1 MCIFKCYT
9 SDVLILILKIVIAI
23 ILLQTLYYK
32 FTGHPESREIFKQV
46 NLFNISESYGRLSIG
61 ILELLFTVCL
71 FISNLMIL
79 GLIGIITL
87 MLGAIYFHIA
97 RIGFKKK
104 NYYLAVSAGIVVIFS
119 IIILVNV

>member
-1 MCIFKCYT
+1 M
-9 SDVLILILKIVIAI
+9 LILILKIVIAI

-46 NLFNISESYGRLSIG
+46 NLFNVSESYGRLSIG
-61 ILELLFTVCL
+61 TLELLFAVCL
-71 FISNLMIL
+71 FIPNLMIL

-87 MLGAIYFHIA
+87 MLGAIYFHITC
-97 RIGFKKK
+97 IGFKKK
-104 NYYLAVSAGIVVIFS
+104 NYYLAVSAGIAVIFS